1 MASRI
6 ALPTQ
11 LSLNVRM
18 ARKLFETS
26 RHTTSN
32 MKQKNMIPLFF
43 LLQILTNFNDNV

>member
-1 MASRI
+1 MAPRI

-32 MKQKNMIPLFF
+32 MEKNMIPLFF